1 MGQFGRGSAV
11 TAGRAGA
18 PVRRGAV
25 AGQIEMGSEEDVMRR
40 SIARLEGLMLN
51 VRISAAL
58 IGALCASAALA
69 ASVMPTARAQAP
81 AASPAMAAQRARL
94 LAEQTRPQ
102 REVPFNPADF
112 DRYVGFY
119 ELSPTAF
126 FHVFRRDDHYFAQ
139 LTGQPAVEWYPQSRT
154 EFFATVV
161 AAQISFLLG
170 PHGAVTA
177 LVLHQNGFQQMAR
190 RVSPQAAA
198 RAAAT
203 LRERIRQQRP
213 SPGSA
218 AAVRAQVDSFE
229 RTGRAQYA
237 QMRSQLATAAREQAA
252 NSAALFK
259 AMGPLR
265 SLRFYKVLPSGVDD
279 YLATFA
285 HGKLEILIAPLGPD
299 GKIST
304 LFLHPVP

>member
-1 MGQFGRGSAV
+1 MH
-11 TAGRAGA
+11 
-18 PVRRGAV
+18 
-25 AGQIEMGSEEDVMRR
+25 R
-40 SIARLEGLMLN
+40 SIARFEGFMLN
-51 VRISAAL
+51 LRMSAAL

-69 ASVMPTARAQAP
+69 ASAMPEARAQAP
-81 AASPAMAAQRARL
+81 VAPPAMAAQRARL

-112 DRYVGFY
+112 DRYAGFY
-119 ELSPTAF
+119 QLSPTTF
-126 FHVFRRDDHYFAQ
+126 FHVFRRGDHYFAQ
-139 LTGQPAVEWYPQSRT
+139 LTGQPPVEWYPESRT

-170 PHGAVTA
+170 PHGEVTA

-190 RVSPQAAA
+190 RVAPQVAA

-203 LRERIRQQRP
+203 LRQRIRQQRP
-213 SPGSA
+213 SPGTA
-218 AAVRAQVDSFE
+218 AAVRRQIDSFE
-229 RTGRAQYA
+229 RTGRARYA
-237 QMRSQLATAAREQAA
+237 QMRSPLATAAREQAA
-252 NSAALFK
+252 NAAALFK

-304 LFLHPVP
+304 LFFHPVP